1 MTVRDGIKNIRD
13 YEKFLRSRGF
23 SRKESTV
30 LARAYKDL
38 ESNSA
43 VEIGASRQS

>member
-23 SRKESTV
+23 SRNESRV

-38 ESNSA
+38 ENSRA
-43 VEIGASRQS
+43 VMIGASGQS

>member
-1 MTVRDGIKNIRD
+1 MTPRDGINNIRD

-23 SRKESTV
+23 SCKESKV

-43 VEIGASRQS
+43 VVIGASRQS